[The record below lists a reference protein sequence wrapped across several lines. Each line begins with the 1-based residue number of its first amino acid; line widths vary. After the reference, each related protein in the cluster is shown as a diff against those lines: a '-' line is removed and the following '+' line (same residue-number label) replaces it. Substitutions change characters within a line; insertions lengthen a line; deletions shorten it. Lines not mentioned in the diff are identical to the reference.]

1 MDLAGQIAAP
11 PPATAAGAPAR
22 DARARRLAAGS
33 AAALSLAAAWV
44 HLAYMSSHFREWWA
58 YGAFFLAVGAGQ
70 ALLALALIRRPA
82 PTIVLAGIAG
92 NVAIIGM
99 YVLSRTAGVPL
110 GPHAHVAERAGAVD
124 VGTTAAEVALV
135 GVLLVVLEPA
145 GRRRV
150 ANVLLV
156 IGIALWALR
165 LTGLLA

>member
-1 MDLAGQIAAP
+1 MHLAARVSAP
-11 PPATAAGAPAR
+11 RPAAAGRSA
-22 DARARRLAAGS
+22 ARRLAVVS

-44 HLAYMSSHFREWWA
+44 HFAYMSSHFREWWA

-70 ALLALALIRRPA
+70 ALLAVVLIRRPA

-110 GPHAHVAERAGAVD
+110 GPHAHVAERTGAVD
-124 VGTTAAEVALV
+124 VITTAAEVALV
-135 GVLLVVLEPA
+135 GVLLVLLDRT

-150 ANVLLV
+150 GNVLLV
-156 IGIALWALR
+156 IGLALWALR
-165 LTGLLA
+165 LTGRLA